1 MMRTLI
7 LMLLAV
13 SSIAVADEVY
23 RWVDKDGQ
31 VHYSDRP
38 HEGAEIIRLEEAQ
51 TFSMPAAQSSQRTQD
66 KQEEKKAADLY
77 SSVAIVS
84 PGTDEVLWG
93 TGGIVKTS
101 VSVQPQLRRG
111 HKLVIYLDN
120 KAVARLTGN
129 QRNTELTDVFR
140 GEHTLHSE
148 VVDGTGSVVAK
159 SDTIPFT
166 VKQTSIQNP
175 NNPNRPTPGPR

>member
-1 MMRTLI
+1 MRILI

-13 SSIAVADEVY
+13 SSIAAADEVY

-38 HEGAEIIRLEEAQ
+38 HEGAEIVTLSKAQ
-51 TFSMPAAQSSQRTQD
+51 TFSMPAVKPTQRTKGKQD
-66 KQEEKKAADLY
+66 NSQKTDSY
-77 SSVAIVS
+77 SSVTIAS
-84 PGTDEVLWG
+84 PAPDEVLWG
-93 TGGIVKTS
+93 TDGKVKVS

-111 HKLVIYLDN
+111 HRLMVYLDN

-129 QRNTELTDVFR
+129 QREAELTEVFR
-140 GEHTLHSE
+140 GEHTLRAE
-148 VVDGTGSVVAK
+148 VLDSTGSVVAK
-159 SDTIPFT
+159 SNSAPFT